1 MAHSHGHTMGIGT
14 AREARGDHAR
24 RILVVAILSALYVVV
39 EVVGGLWSGSL
50 ALLADAGHT
59 LSDVGALV
67 LSLVAIWI
75 AKHPAT
81 KRRTFGHT
89 RAEILAALAQGVGLL
104 VVAIFVSIEAI
115 ERFGAPREVS
125 AGVMIVVASGGLAM
139 NAFGL
144 WWLRQ
149 GRHENLNLRGA
160 WLHIASD
167 ALGSIGVIV
176 AGIAIEAYGW
186 TWIDPVASLLI
197 SALIVYAAVFLL
209 RDVVD
214 VLMES
219 APAHLD
225 TDEIRGQLLAEPG
238 VLEIH
243 DLHVWSIGSG
253 EVSLSCH
260 AIGSADFE
268 AGDLLRR
275 LQQRL
280 RGSFGIEHATLQ
292 LEPEAGAEVCAANC
306 EPEDSPST

>member
-1 MAHSHGHTMGIGT
+1 MGIGT

-186 TWIDPVASLLI
+186 TWIDPAASLLI

-292 LEPEAGAEVCAANC
+292 LEPEAGAEVCVANC

>member
-1 MAHSHGHTMGIGT
+1 MGIGT

-186 TWIDPVASLLI
+186 TWIDPAASLLI

-306 EPEDSPST
+306 EPENSPST

>member
-1 MAHSHGHTMGIGT
+1 MGIGT

-186 TWIDPVASLLI
+186 TWIDPAASLLI

-225 TDEIRGQLLAEPG
+225 TDEIRRQLLAEPG

-306 EPEDSPST
+306 EPENSPST

>member
-186 TWIDPVASLLI
+186 TWIDPAASLLI

-306 EPEDSPST
+306 EPENSPST

>member
-24 RILVVAILSALYVVV
+24 RIHVVAILSALYVVV

-59 LSDVGALV
+59 LSDVGALT

-186 TWIDPVASLLI
+186 TWIDPAASLLI

>member
-59 LSDVGALV
+59 LSDVGALT

-186 TWIDPVASLLI
+186 TWIDPAASLLI

>member
-1 MAHSHGHTMGIGT
+1 MGIGT

-59 LSDVGALV
+59 LSDVGALT

-186 TWIDPVASLLI
+186 NWIDPAASLLI

>member
-186 TWIDPVASLLI
+186 TWIDPAASLLI

>member
-125 AGVMIVVASGGLAM
+125 AGVMIAVASGGLAM

-186 TWIDPVASLLI
+186 TWIDPAASLLI

-306 EPEDSPST
+306 EPEDSPIT

>member
-14 AREARGDHAR
+14 AREARGNHAR

-186 TWIDPVASLLI
+186 TWIDPAASLLI

-306 EPEDSPST
+306 EPEDSPIT